1 MLSGGAVVGGPV
13 HRHVVEMDF
22 TRIQAQL
29 DYRLTE
35 PWGITFRLPYDI
47 KDRSASIELIDPATA
62 LEQEQMQDLLDLHHT
77 NEVLTGFGDA
87 SLLATWHAHDLAKEG
102 DLFSLALGT
111 SIPIGQTEHDPY
123 EAGSAAEAHEHVQFG
138 TGTFDPL
145 LETYYTRSLESWN
158 LSLFAI
164 ARLPVYESSKDYRG
178 SRTTTLGL
186 NAMRPI
192 GGTYAA
198 SAALIYQ
205 REGFAHWAE
214 SGRDVNTGF
223 SATSLKLGV
232 SRSTAPGSRWSL
244 GLILPIETDPLDPSG
259 EAFVPGPLLELS
271 LNF

>member
-1 MLSGGAVVGGPV
+1 
-13 HRHVVEMDF
+13 
-22 TRIQAQL
+22 
-29 DYRLTE
+29 
-35 PWGITFRLPYDI
+35 
-47 KDRSASIELIDPATA
+47 
-62 LEQEQMQDLLDLHHT
+62 MQDFLDLHHT
-77 NEVLTGFGDA
+77 EAVLTGFSDA
-87 SLLATWHAHDLAKEG
+87 SLLATWHAHDFVEEG
-102 DLFSLALGT
+102 DLFSLAMGT
-111 SIPIGQTEHDPY
+111 SIPIGRTEHDPY
-123 EAGSAAEAHEHVQFG
+123 EAGSEAEAHEHVQFG

-145 LETYYTRSLESWN
+145 IEAYYTHSVEDWN

-232 SRSTAPGSRWSL
+232 SRSTSPGSRWSL